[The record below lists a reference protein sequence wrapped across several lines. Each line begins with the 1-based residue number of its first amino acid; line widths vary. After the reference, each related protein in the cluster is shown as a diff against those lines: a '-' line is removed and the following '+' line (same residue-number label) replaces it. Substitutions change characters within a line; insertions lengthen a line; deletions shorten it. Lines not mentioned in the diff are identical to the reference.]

1 MFWRNFI
8 TLLRRYTASSLLNIV
23 GMAIAFAAAYLILVQ
38 VHYDLRYNQ
47 SIPDVEH
54 IYRLEYPSWTTEGNY
69 AMTWNRL
76 LPQAMCE
83 ACPEVEQC
91 ANIFTQ
97 IIGRQYFSIKRN
109 LQIDNFELAISRTDE
124 KALQL
129 FSFEFIDGSA
139 ENIGVHDLV
148 MAESCARR
156 YNLKVGDRLHIGQ
169 GADERNVAFP
179 IIGIYR
185 DQPRPGDLA
194 EIDCFAGFPEINYQQ
209 EESSW
214 SYPCYVKL
222 AEGAEPIA
230 VTAKLDKWLRDSMKE
245 EGASESEVEEQM
257 KLLAPRLNP
266 YSRLY
271 FATECEGAYTAQ
283 GNKTT
288 TLTLIAIAVLIL
300 GISFINFVNFFFAL
314 IPVRIRAVNTLK
326 IFGAP
331 TTQLRLNFLFE
342 TLGLILISLFGA
354 AVIVVLV
361 GDTPLTEYIS
371 TSIAIEDNWSVA
383 LSLAGVALML
393 GLVVSLYPAWYIT
406 KFSPAFVLGG
416 SFHATRQGRI
426 LRYVLVCA
434 QYVISLS
441 LIIAVI
447 FMERQ
452 QRFMMNYDMGF
463 NRELVYTVAVD
474 EDYTVPTR
482 DKLEALFDKLK
493 QNPMVED
500 VTAADAPM
508 VAPMHGGW
516 GVNMPDGRFVT
527 ISALYVYWN
536 FLDFMGIE
544 LTEGRNLSSSDTDA
558 MIMNETGRKAIDL
571 QLDRASSYAGSLTS
585 LVGFC
590 KDWHSRSLQFTTPTM
605 CFVIDN
611 EVTPSYLYVRMAKG
625 TPSSEAR
632 NYIRTTLAEFNPA
645 ISADTYTIRTMDED
659 IERLYQSEQKLTT
672 LITLF
677 ALISIIISLMGVF
690 GLVLFDT
697 QYRRKEIGIRRV
709 NGATVT
715 EILLM
720 FNLQFLKI
728 VAVCAVVAIPLG
740 YYAINRWLS
749 NFAYRISLDWW
760 VFVLA
765 ILILALLT
773 VGIVTLRS
781 WKAATE
787 NPADVVK
794 NN

>member
-1 MFWRNFI
+1 MYIRNFF
-8 TLLRRYTASSLLNIV
+8 TLLRRYSASSALNIA
-23 GMAIAFAAAYLILVQ
+23 GMAVAFASVYLIAVQ
-38 VHYDLRYNQ
+38 VNYDLRYNQ
-47 SIPDVEH
+47 SIADVER

-91 ANIFTQ
+91 TNIFTQ
-97 IIGRQYFSIKRN
+97 IIDRQYFSIKRN

-124 KALQL
+124 EALEL
-129 FSFEFIDGSA
+129 FSFEFIEGSA
-139 ENIGVHDLV
+139 EHIGVYDIV
-148 MAESCARR
+148 MAESCAKR
-156 YNLKVGDRLHIGQ
+156 YQLKVGDRLHIGQ

-185 DQPRPGDLA
+185 DQPGPGDLA
-194 EIDCFAGFPEINYQQ
+194 EVECFAGFPEINYEQ

-214 SYPCYVKL
+214 SCPCYVKL
-222 AEGAEPIA
+222 TEGADPLA
-230 VTAKLDKWLRDSMKE
+230 VAAKMDKWLRDSMKE
-245 EGASESEVEEQM
+245 QGESESEVEEQM

-271 FATECEGAYTAQ
+271 FATECEGAYTAR

-300 GISFINFVNFFFAL
+300 GISFINFVNLFFAL
-314 IPVRIRAVNTLK
+314 IPVRIRTVNTLK

-331 TTQLRLNFLFE
+331 TAQLRLNFLFE
-342 TLGLILISLFGA
+342 TIGLILISLFGA
-354 AVIVVLV
+354 TVIVVLA

-383 LSLAGVALML
+383 LSLAGIALML
-393 GLVVSLYPAWYIT
+393 GLIVSLYPAWYIT

-416 SFHATRQGRI
+416 SFHATRQGRM
-426 LRYVLVCA
+426 LRYALVCA

-441 LIIAVI
+441 LIIAVL

-463 NRELVYTVAVD
+463 NRELVYTVEVD
-474 EDYTVPTR
+474 DDFTVPTR
-482 DKLEALFDKLK
+482 DKLETLFDKLK
-493 QNPMVED
+493 QHPMVED

-527 ISALYVYWN
+527 ISALHVYWN

-544 LTEGRNLSSSDTDA
+544 LTEGRNFSSSDSEA
-558 MIMNETGRKAIDL
+558 MIMNETGRKALDV
-571 QLDRASSYAGSLTS
+571 QLDRAGSYAGSLTS

-590 KDWHSRSLQFTTPTM
+590 NDWHSRSLQFTTPTM
-605 CFVIDN
+605 CFVID
-611 EVTPSYLYVRMAKG
+611 EVTPSYLYIRVAKG
-625 TPSSEAR
+625 TSSSEAR
-632 NYIRTTLAEFNPA
+632 DYIRTTLAEFNPA

-659 IERLYQSEQKLTT
+659 IERLYRSEQKLTT

-690 GLVLFDT
+690 GLVLFDA

-728 VAVCAVVAIPLG
+728 VAVCAVVAVPLG

-765 ILILALLT
+765 ILLLALLT
-773 VGIVTLRS
+773 AGIVTVRS

-787 NPADVVK
+787 NPAESIK
-794 NN
+794 

>member
-1 MFWRNFI
+1 MYIRNFF
-8 TLLRRYTASSLLNIV
+8 TLLRRYSASSALNIV
-23 GMAIAFAAAYLILVQ
+23 GMAVAFASVYLIAVQ
-38 VHYDLRYNQ
+38 VNYDLRYNQ
-47 SIPDVEH
+47 SIADVER

-97 IIGRQYFSIKRN
+97 IIDRQHFSIKRN

-124 KALQL
+124 KALEL
-129 FSFEFIDGSA
+129 FSFEFIEGSA
-139 ENIGVHDLV
+139 EHIGVHDIV
-148 MAESCARR
+148 MAESCAKR
-156 YNLKVGDRLHIGQ
+156 YQLKVGDRLHIGQ

-185 DQPRPGDLA
+185 DQPGPGDLA
-194 EIDCFAGFPEINYQQ
+194 EVECFAGFPEINYEQ

-214 SYPCYVKL
+214 SCPCYVKL
-222 AEGAEPIA
+222 TEGADPLA
-230 VTAKLDKWLRDSMKE
+230 VAAKMDKWLRDSMKE
-245 EGASESEVEEQM
+245 QGESESEIEDQM

-266 YSRLY
+266 YSRIY
-271 FATECEGAYTAQ
+271 FATECEGAYTAR
-283 GNKTT
+283 GNKAT

-314 IPVRIRAVNTLK
+314 IPVRIRTVNTLK

-342 TLGLILISLFGA
+342 TIGLILISLFGA
-354 AVIVVLV
+354 AVIVVLA

-371 TSIAIEDNWSVA
+371 TSIAIEDNWRVA
-383 LSLAGVALML
+383 LSLAGIALML
-393 GLVVSLYPAWYIT
+393 GLIVSLYPAWYIT

-416 SFHATRQGRI
+416 SFHATRQGRR

-441 LIIAVI
+441 LIIAVL

-463 NRELVYTVAVD
+463 NRELVYTVEVD
-474 EDYTVPTR
+474 DDFTVPTR
-482 DKLEALFDKLK
+482 DKLETLFDKLK
-493 QNPMVED
+493 QHPMVVD

-527 ISALYVYWN
+527 ISALHVYWN

-544 LTEGRNLSSSDTDA
+544 LTEGRNFSSSDSEA
-558 MIMNETGRKAIDL
+558 MIMNETGRKALDV
-571 QLDRASSYAGSLTS
+571 QLDRAGSYAGSLTS

-590 KDWHSRSLQFTTPTM
+590 NDWHSRSLQFTTPTM
-605 CFVIDN
+605 CFVID
-611 EVTPSYLYVRMAKG
+611 EVTPSYLYIRVAKG
-625 TPSSEAR
+625 TSSSEAR
-632 NYIRTTLAEFNPA
+632 DYIRTTLAEFNPA

-659 IERLYQSEQKLTT
+659 IERLYRSEQKLTT

-690 GLVLFDT
+690 GLVLFDA

-715 EILLM
+715 EILMM

-728 VAVCAVVAIPLG
+728 VAACAVVAVPLG

-749 NFAYRISLDWW
+749 NFAYRTSLDWW
-760 VFVLA
+760 LFALA
-765 ILILALLT
+765 ILLLALLT
-773 VGIVTLRS
+773 IGIVTVRS

-787 NPADVVK
+787 NPTEAIHS
-794 NN
+794 

>member
-1 MFWRNFI
+1 MRNFL
-8 TLLRRYTASSLLNIV
+8 TLLRRYSASSALNV
-23 GMAIAFAAAYLILVQ
+23 AGMAVAFAAVYLIAVQ
-38 VHYDLRYNQ
+38 VNYDLRYNR
-47 SIPDVEH
+47 SIPDVER
-54 IYRLEYPSWTTEGNY
+54 IYRLEYPSWTTEGNWG
-69 AMTWNRL
+69 MTWNRL

-97 IIGRQYFSIKRN
+97 VIDRSYFSIKRN

-129 FSFEFIDGSA
+129 FSFEFIAGSA
-139 ENIGVHDLV
+139 ENIGVYDLV

-169 GADERNVAFP
+169 GADEQNVAFP

-185 DQPRPGDLA
+185 DQPGPGDLA
-194 EIDCFAGFPEINYQQ
+194 EIECFAGFPEINEQE

-222 AEGAEPIA
+222 VEGADPIA
-230 VTAKLDKWLRDSMKE
+230 VTAKMDKWLRDSMKE
-245 EGASESEVEEQM
+245 EGSSESDIADQM

-271 FATECEGAYTAQ
+271 FATECEGAYIAR

-331 TTQLRLNFLFE
+331 TIQLRLNFLFE
-342 TLGLILISLFGA
+342 TIGLILISLFGA
-354 AVIVVLV
+354 SAIVVLA

-371 TSIAIEDNWSVA
+371 TSMAIDDNWCVA
-383 LSLAGVALML
+383 LSLAGIALML
-393 GLVVSLYPAWYIT
+393 GLIVSLYPAWYIT
-406 KFSPAFVLGG
+406 RFSPAFVLGG

-463 NRELVYTVAVD
+463 NRELVYAVAVD
-474 EDYTVPTR
+474 DDFTVPTR
-482 DKLEALFDKLK
+482 EKLETLFDKLK

-500 VTAADAPM
+500 VTAAATPM

-544 LTEGRNLSSSDTDA
+544 PTEGRNFSSSDSDA
-558 MIMNETGRKAIDL
+558 MIMNETGRKTLEL
-571 QLDRASSYAGSLTS
+571 QLDRVSSYAGRLTS

-605 CFVIDN
+605 CFVIDD
-611 EVTPSYLYVRMAKG
+611 EVTPSYLYIRMAKG
-625 TPSSEAR
+625 TSSTEAR
-632 NYIRTTLAEFNPA
+632 NYIRTTLAEFNPG
-645 ISADTYTIRTMDED
+645 ISGDTYIIRSMDED

-677 ALISIIISLMGVF
+677 AVISIIISLMGVF
-690 GLVLFDT
+690 GLVLFDA

-715 EILLM
+715 EILMM

-728 VAVCAVVAIPLG
+728 VALCAVAAVPLS
-740 YYAINRWLS
+740 YYAVKRWLS
-749 NFAYRISLDWW
+749 DFAYRISLDWW
-760 VFVLA
+760 VFGLA

-781 WKAATE
+781 WRAATE
-787 NPADVVK
+787 NPATVIK
-794 NN
+794 NS

>member
-1 MFWRNFI
+1 MQNFI

-97 IIGRQYFSIKRN
+97 TIGRQYFSIKRN

-129 FSFEFIDGSA
+129 FSFEFIEGSA

-185 DQPRPGDLA
+185 DQPGPGDLA

-222 AEGAEPIA
+222 AEGADPIA

-342 TLGLILISLFGA
+342 TIGLILISLFGA
-354 AVIVVLV
+354 AVIVVLA

-383 LSLAGVALML
+383 LSL
-393 GLVVSLYPAWYIT
+393 
-406 KFSPAFVLGG
+406 
-416 SFHATRQGRI
+416 
-426 LRYVLVCA
+426 
-434 QYVISLS
+434 
-441 LIIAVI
+441 
-447 FMERQ
+447 
-452 QRFMMNYDMGF
+452 
-463 NRELVYTVAVD
+463 
-474 EDYTVPTR
+474 
-482 DKLEALFDKLK
+482 
-493 QNPMVED
+493 
-500 VTAADAPM
+500 
-508 VAPMHGGW
+508 VAP
-516 GVNMPDGRFVT
+516 V
-527 ISALYVYWN
+527 
-536 FLDFMGIE
+536 
-544 LTEGRNLSSSDTDA
+544 
-558 MIMNETGRKAIDL
+558 
-571 QLDRASSYAGSLTS
+571 
-585 LVGFC
+585 
-590 KDWHSRSLQFTTPTM
+590 
-605 CFVIDN
+605 
-611 EVTPSYLYVRMAKG
+611 
-625 TPSSEAR
+625 
-632 NYIRTTLAEFNPA
+632 
-645 ISADTYTIRTMDED
+645 
-659 IERLYQSEQKLTT
+659 
-672 LITLF
+672 
-677 ALISIIISLMGVF
+677 
-690 GLVLFDT
+690 
-697 QYRRKEIGIRRV
+697 
-709 NGATVT
+709 
-715 EILLM
+715 
-720 FNLQFLKI
+720 
-728 VAVCAVVAIPLG
+728 
-740 YYAINRWLS
+740 
-749 NFAYRISLDWW
+749 
-760 VFVLA
+760 
-765 ILILALLT
+765 
-773 VGIVTLRS
+773 
-781 WKAATE
+781 
-787 NPADVVK
+787 
-794 NN
+794 